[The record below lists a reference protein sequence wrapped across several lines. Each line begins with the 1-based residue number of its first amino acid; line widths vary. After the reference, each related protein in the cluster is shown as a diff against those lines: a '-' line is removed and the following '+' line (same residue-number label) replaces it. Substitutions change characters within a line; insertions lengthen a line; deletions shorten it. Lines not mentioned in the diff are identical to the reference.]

1 LETYAA
7 GMIPTLRKLVNS
19 VARGDT
25 DLFAEEE
32 GPGLES
38 ERRRAMARQHEI
50 RL

>member
-1 LETYAA
+1 
-7 GMIPTLRKLVNS
+7 MIPTLRKLVNS

-32 GPGLES
+32 EGPGLES